1 MEKEFEYI
9 PTENLNDL
17 ENLEDLTS
25 DIKKRKEKLIDSTN
39 IPKEYLNNK
48 KEVEDTY
55 LDDMARLKLIE
66 D

>member
-1 MEKEFEYI
+1 MEKEFESI
-9 PTENLNDL
+9 PTEEL

-25 DIKKRKEKLIDSTN
+25 DIKKRKEKLIDSTS

-55 LDDMARLKLIE
+55 LNDMSRLELIE
-66 D
+66 G

>member
-1 MEKEFEYI
+1 MEKEFECI
-9 PTENLNDL
+9 PTEDL
-17 ENLEDLTS
+17 EKLEDLTS

>member
-1 MEKEFEYI
+1 MEKEFECI
-9 PTENLNDL
+9 PTEDF
-17 ENLEDLTS
+17 EKLEDLTS

-48 KEVEDTY
+48 KEVEDSY
-55 LDDMARLKLIE
+55 HSDMARLELIE

>member
-1 MEKEFEYI
+1 MEKGFDCI
-9 PTENLNDL
+9 PTEDL

-25 DIKKRKEKLIDSTN
+25 DIKKRKEKLIDSTS

-55 LDDMARLKLIE
+55 LDDMARLELIE

>member
-1 MEKEFEYI
+1 MEKEFESI
-9 PTENLNDL
+9 PTEEL

-25 DIKKRKEKLIDSTN
+25 DIKKRKEKLIDSTS

-55 LDDMARLKLIE
+55 LDDMTRLELIE
-66 D
+66 G

>member
-1 MEKEFEYI
+1 MEKEFECI
-9 PTENLNDL
+9 PTEDL
-17 ENLEDLTS
+17 EKLEDLTS

-48 KEVEDTY
+48 KEVEDSY
-55 LDDMARLKLIE
+55 HYDMARLELIE